1 MDTAVSLARSSDSH
15 DEGAMANHLAHGAFA
30 IFLAI
35 FVHIFYRVYDRRKRS
50 RGCPFP
56 PGPEGLPFLGNIR
69 DLGNANQPWLG
80 YSSLA
85 NHYGDIMYLEALGTG
100 VLILSSLTRANEL
113 LEGRSSKYSDRPK
126 CMGLDIFFALL
137 PYGKEWRR
145 ARRTFHKHF
154 SEQAS
159 PQYHPIIESL
169 RNQCLKDL
177 LADPLDFARHTKNY
191 SNRVM
196 VKSGYGIHVKDQT
209 ESYISKMQEVSSG
222 FQETGTPGRFLVDVI
237 PAMRYIPRWMPGAGW
252 RKWADYYRNKAIEAR
267 DGAFDIALNAYQ
279 EGRAEVCMVTSM
291 IDDLPPPEEVEK
303 RKEEETTARNVAS
316 ILYFAGSDTTQGSGL
331 TLILAMGLHLNVQ
344 KRAQQEIDRVVGT
357 TRLPTFED
365 RPNLVYVNAVLYEL
379 FRWHQ
384 LGPLGLPHATSEDD
398 IYDGYFIPK
407 GTIVMAN
414 IWHILHDEAN
424 FTNSFDFDPDRWIKN
439 GKLDQGLVE
448 KFGELPFGF
457 GRRICPGRFM
467 GMDAVYLFAVSV
479 LASYNIAP
487 TVDEHG
493 GSKLKATFSGRL
505 LPHPDPYEVTITPR
519 STHHE
524 QLIRDL

>member
-1 MDTAVSLARSSDSH
+1 MVSYLAQ
-15 DEGAMANHLAHGAFA
+15 GALAT
-30 IFLAI
+30 FLVVLAQ
-35 FVHIFYRVYDRRKRS
+35 VCYRRYDRRKRS
-50 RGCPFP
+50 RGYPLP
-56 PGPEGLPFLGNIR
+56 PGPKGLPLLGNIR

-85 NHYGDIMYLEALGTG
+85 NQYGDIVYLEALGTG
-100 VLILSSLTRANEL
+100 VLILSSLKRANDL

-126 CMGLDIFFALL
+126 WYMACEHMGFDIFFALL
-137 PYGKEWRR
+137 PYGKEWRN

-159 PQYHPIIESL
+159 PRYYPIIESI

-177 LADPLDFARHTKNY
+177 LTNPSDFARHIKNY
-191 SNRVM
+191 FNRVM

-209 ESYISKMQEVSSG
+209 ESYIAKMQEVNSG
-222 FQETGTPGRFLVDVI
+222 HQETGTPGRFLVDLI
-237 PAMRYIPRWMPGAGW
+237 PVMRYIPRWMPGAGW

-267 DGAFDIALNAYQ
+267 DGAFDIALKAYQ
-279 EGRAEVCMVTSM
+279 EGWAEVCMVTSL

-303 RKEEETTARNVAS
+303 RKDEETTARNVAS
-316 ILYFAGSDTTQGSGL
+316 ILYFAGSETTQGSGL
-331 TLILAMGLHLNVQ
+331 TFILAMGLHPDIQ
-344 KRAQQEIDRVVGT
+344 KRAQQEIDRVVGPN
-357 TRLPTFED
+357 RLPTFDD
-365 RPNLVYVNAVLYEL
+365 RPNLVYVNAVLQEL

-398 IYDGYFIPK
+398 IYEGYFIPK

-414 IWHILHDEAN
+414 VWHILHDEAN
-424 FTNSFDFDPDRWIKN
+424 FTDPFKFDPDRWIKD
-439 GKLDQGLVE
+439 GKLDQDLIE
-448 KFGELPFGF
+448 NFGNLSFGF

-467 GMDAVYLFAVSV
+467 GMDTIYSFAASV
-479 LASYNIAP
+479 LACYDIAP
-487 TVDEHG
+487 TFDEHG
-493 GSKLKATFSGRL
+493 RSKLKATFSGRL

-519 STHHE
+519 SPHHE